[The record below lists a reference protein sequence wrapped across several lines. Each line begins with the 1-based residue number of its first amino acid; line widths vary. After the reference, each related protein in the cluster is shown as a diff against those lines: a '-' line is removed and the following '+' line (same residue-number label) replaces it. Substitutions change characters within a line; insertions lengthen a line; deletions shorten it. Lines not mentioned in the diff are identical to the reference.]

1 MKEQQKETTMKMD
14 WPAYKMQAY
23 RVEKI
28 VPRDKTLLL
37 QGLPFPAGDTV
48 EVLIVRQ
55 RPRSGE
61 NRYPLRGTPVEYER
75 PFESV
80 AENDWEA
87 LR

>member
-1 MKEQQKETTMKMD
+1 MKEHQNGTTMKTN
-14 WPAYKMQAY
+14 WPTYKMQAY

-28 VPRDKTLLL
+28 IPRDKALIL
-37 QGLPFPAGDTV
+37 QGLPFPAGDRV

-61 NRYPLRGTPVEYER
+61 TRYPLRGAPIEYER

-80 AENDWEA
+80 VENDWEA